1 MRKLKITGV
10 LRAVFLVLT
19 VTGILLFFLLT
30 AMDRRKLQRTVDNTI
45 AFARARIQR
54 YEDFNTNDK
63 VKSLI
68 RLLDKSTELSRVIAA
83 EGIPDQEKLDR
94 YVEDQRLS
102 GVLILDEN
110 MRVVLQNSQNGDTM
124 PIWENQISGAYVRDI
139 LKHPEETYSTRLRN
153 EGILYDFAAV
163 ARQDAPG
170 LLITYIEKEEK
181 EVRIDDFTQK
191 SPLPFRVIMP
201 QAFGCM
207 KSILEYVLNTQDSI
221 VLSLKDEGKDYL
233 MELSIHTPY
242 QVEFFG
248 KACYMPQ
255 NPYIYDPT
263 SIYKIWISKENDM
276 PYRYRR
282 EMQHSISEDICS
294 DFVYNPS
301 GKGKIVA
308 EDYYPADYVR
318 RIKGEKSQKA
328 TVDMT
333 GKKAP
338 DWTLTDMKGQKVSLS
353 GIKSKVIL
361 LQFTGIGC
369 GPCKISIPFLNSLR
383 KEYAVNELEVLAVE
397 TWGRS
402 KSSCE
407 AYVKNQGIEYSFLT
421 ADKDTIAKLINDYQA
436 GSGVPQFY
444 LIGKDRTIIAK
455 LQGYAEKTTDT
466 EIEKKIKANL

>member
-1 MRKLKITGV
+1 MLLALPIYGQNRETDYLSHV
-10 LRAVFLVLT
+10 LEKMNAVESVTYHCVKKAWEPGDKEPVYSVPTEIYEHVNPQDTAVGYSFLCASDKEFRHPLWVYDGT
-19 VTGILLFFLLT
+19 V
-30 AMDRRKLQRTVDNTI
+30 
-45 AFARARIQR
+45 FA
-54 YEDFNTNDK
+54 
-63 VKSLI
+63 
-68 RLLDKSTELSRVIAA
+68 
-83 EGIPDQEKLDR
+83 
-94 YVEDQRLS
+94 
-102 GVLILDEN
+102 
-110 MRVVLQNSQNGDTM
+110 
-124 PIWENQISGAYVRDI
+124 
-139 LKHPEETYSTRLRN
+139 
-153 EGILYDFAAV
+153 
-163 ARQDAPG
+163 
-170 LLITYIEKEEK
+170 YIEKEEK

-282 EMQHSISEDICS
+282 EMQHSISEGICS
-294 DFVYNPS
+294 DFVYNPY

-369 GPCKISIPFLNSLR
+369 GPCKISIPFLNRLK

-455 LQGYAEKTTDT
+455 FQGYAEKTTDA

>member
-1 MRKLKITGV
+1 MKIT
-10 LRAVFLVLT
+10 A
-19 VTGILLFFLLT
+19 ILFFSMLL
-30 AMDRRKLQRTVDNTI
+30 
-45 AFARARIQR
+45 
-54 YEDFNTNDK
+54 
-63 VKSLI
+63 
-68 RLLDKSTELSRVIAA
+68 
-83 EGIPDQEKLDR
+83 
-94 YVEDQRLS
+94 
-102 GVLILDEN
+102 
-110 MRVVLQNSQNGDTM
+110 
-124 PIWENQISGAYVRDI
+124 
-139 LKHPEETYSTRLRN
+139 
-153 EGILYDFAAV
+153 
-163 ARQDAPG
+163 G
-170 LLITYIEKEEK
+170 LLGYGQNRETDYLSHVLEKMNAVESVTYHCVIKAWEPGDKEPGYSVPIEIYEHVNPQDTAVGYSFLCASDKEFRLPLWVYDGTVFAYIEKEEK

-207 KSILEYVLNTQDSI
+207 KSILEYALNTQDSI

-282 EMQHSISEDICS
+282 EMQHSISEGICS
-294 DFVYNPS
+294 DFVYNPY

-369 GPCKISIPFLNSLR
+369 GPCKISIPFLNRLR

-421 ADKDTIAKLINDYQA
+421 ADKEAIAKLINDYQA

-455 LQGYAEKTTDT
+455 FQGYAEKTTDT

>member
-1 MRKLKITGV
+1 MKIIV
-10 LRAVFLVLT
+10 
-19 VTGILLFFLLT
+19 ILFFSMLLALPTYGQNRETDYLSHVLEKMNAVESVTYHCVKKAWEPGDKEPVYSVPREIYEHVNPQDT
-30 AMDRRKLQRTVDNTI
+30 AVGYSFLCASDKEFRQPLWVYDGTV
-45 AFARARIQR
+45 FA
-54 YEDFNTNDK
+54 
-63 VKSLI
+63 
-68 RLLDKSTELSRVIAA
+68 
-83 EGIPDQEKLDR
+83 
-94 YVEDQRLS
+94 
-102 GVLILDEN
+102 
-110 MRVVLQNSQNGDTM
+110 
-124 PIWENQISGAYVRDI
+124 
-139 LKHPEETYSTRLRN
+139 
-153 EGILYDFAAV
+153 
-163 ARQDAPG
+163 
-170 LLITYIEKEEK
+170 YIEKEEK

-318 RIKGEKSQKA
+318 RIK
-328 TVDMT
+328 V
-333 GKKAP
+333 
-338 DWTLTDMKGQKVSLS
+338 
-353 GIKSKVIL
+353 
-361 LQFTGIGC
+361 
-369 GPCKISIPFLNSLR
+369 
-383 KEYAVNELEVLAVE
+383 
-397 TWGRS
+397 WG
-402 KSSCE
+402 
-407 AYVKNQGIEYSFLT
+407 
-421 ADKDTIAKLINDYQA
+421 
-436 GSGVPQFY
+436 
-444 LIGKDRTIIAK
+444 
-455 LQGYAEKTTDT
+455 T
-466 EIEKKIKANL
+466 ERNVY

>member
-1 MRKLKITGV
+1 MKITAI
-10 LRAVFLVLT
+10 LFSS
-19 VTGILLFFLLT
+19 ILLALPGYGQNRETDYLSHVLEKMNAVESVTYHCVIKSWEPGDKEPVYNVPIEIYEHVNPQDTAVGYSFLCASDKEFRQPLWVY
-30 AMDRRKLQRTVDNTI
+30 DGTV
-45 AFARARIQR
+45 FA
-54 YEDFNTNDK
+54 
-63 VKSLI
+63 
-68 RLLDKSTELSRVIAA
+68 
-83 EGIPDQEKLDR
+83 
-94 YVEDQRLS
+94 
-102 GVLILDEN
+102 
-110 MRVVLQNSQNGDTM
+110 
-124 PIWENQISGAYVRDI
+124 
-139 LKHPEETYSTRLRN
+139 
-153 EGILYDFAAV
+153 
-163 ARQDAPG
+163 
-170 LLITYIEKEEK
+170 YIEKEEK

-191 SPLPFRVIMP
+191 SSLPFRVIMP

-207 KSILEYVLNTQDSI
+207 KSVLEYALNTQDSI

-248 KACYMPQ
+248 KA
-255 NPYIYDPT
+255 
-263 SIYKIWISKENDM
+263 KIWISKEDDM
-276 PYRYRR
+276 PFRYRR
-282 EMQHSISEDICS
+282 EMQHSISEGICS
-294 DFVYNPS
+294 DFVYNPA

-328 TVDMT
+328 TVDMM

-338 DWTLTDMKGQKVSLS
+338 DWTLTDMNGQKVSLS

-369 GPCKISIPFLNSLR
+369 GPCKISVPFLNRLR

-407 AYVKNQGIEYSFLT
+407 VYVKNQGIEYGFLT

-436 GSGVPQFY
+436 GNGVPQFY

-455 LQGYAEKTTDT
+455 FQGYAEKTTDE

>member
-1 MRKLKITGV
+1 MNPQDT
-10 LRAVFLVLT
+10 AVGYSFLCASDKEFRQPLWVYDGT
-19 VTGILLFFLLT
+19 V
-30 AMDRRKLQRTVDNTI
+30 
-45 AFARARIQR
+45 FA
-54 YEDFNTNDK
+54 
-63 VKSLI
+63 
-68 RLLDKSTELSRVIAA
+68 
-83 EGIPDQEKLDR
+83 
-94 YVEDQRLS
+94 
-102 GVLILDEN
+102 
-110 MRVVLQNSQNGDTM
+110 
-124 PIWENQISGAYVRDI
+124 
-139 LKHPEETYSTRLRN
+139 
-153 EGILYDFAAV
+153 
-163 ARQDAPG
+163 
-170 LLITYIEKEEK
+170 YIEKEEK

-191 SPLPFRVIMP
+191 SSLPFRVIMP

-207 KSILEYVLNTQDSI
+207 KSVLEYALNTQDSI

-255 NPYIYDPT
+255 NPYVYDPT
-263 SIYKIWISKENDM
+263 SIYKIWISKEDDM
-276 PYRYRR
+276 PFRYRR
-282 EMQHSISEDICS
+282 EMQHSISEGICS
-294 DFVYNPS
+294 DFVYNPA

-328 TVDMT
+328 TVDMM

-338 DWTLTDMKGQKVSLS
+338 DWTLTDMNGQKVSLS

-369 GPCKISIPFLNSLR
+369 GPCKISVPFLNRLR

-407 AYVKNQGIEYSFLT
+407 VYVKNQGIEYGFLT

-436 GSGVPQFY
+436 GNGVPQFY

-455 LQGYAEKTTDT
+455 FQGYAEKTTDE

>member
-1 MRKLKITGV
+1 MKIIV
-10 LRAVFLVLT
+10 
-19 VTGILLFFLLT
+19 ILFFSMLLALPTYGQNRETDYLSHVLEKMNAVESVTYHCVKKAWEPGDKEPVYSVPIEIYEHVNPQDT
-30 AMDRRKLQRTVDNTI
+30 AVGYSFLCASDKEFRQPLWVYDGI
-45 AFARARIQR
+45 VFA
-54 YEDFNTNDK
+54 
-63 VKSLI
+63 
-68 RLLDKSTELSRVIAA
+68 
-83 EGIPDQEKLDR
+83 
-94 YVEDQRLS
+94 
-102 GVLILDEN
+102 
-110 MRVVLQNSQNGDTM
+110 
-124 PIWENQISGAYVRDI
+124 
-139 LKHPEETYSTRLRN
+139 
-153 EGILYDFAAV
+153 
-163 ARQDAPG
+163 
-170 LLITYIEKEEK
+170 YIEKEEK

-207 KSILEYVLNTQDSI
+207 KSILEYALNTQDSI

-248 KACYMPQ
+248 KACYMSQ

-369 GPCKISIPFLNSLR
+369 GPCKISIPFLNRLK

-455 LQGYAEKTTDT
+455 FQGYAEKTTDA

>member
-1 MRKLKITGV
+1 MKTQNLLMAAFCILISVSCGPRTDKEYLSDV
-10 LRAVFLVLT
+10 LQKMNKVESVSYKVVRQAWLPGEKDPVYT
-19 VTGILLFFLLT
+19 VTSEVYEHINPQDT
-30 AMDRRKLQRTVDNTI
+30 AIGSSFVEFQDN
-45 AFARARIQR
+45 AFRGVYDGKVSSYV
-54 YEDFNTNDK
+54 YEEEGEK
-63 VKSLI
+63 WI
-68 RLLDKSTELSRVIAA
+68 RE
-83 EGIPDQEKLDR
+83 
-94 YVEDQRLS
+94 
-102 GVLILDEN
+102 
-110 MRVVLQNSQNGDTM
+110 
-124 PIWENQISGAYVRDI
+124 
-139 LKHPEETYSTRLRN
+139 
-153 EGILYDFAAV
+153 
-163 ARQDAPG
+163 
-170 LLITYIEKEEK
+170 
-181 EVRIDDFTQK
+181 DDFTTK
-191 SPLPFRVIMP
+191 SPLPFRMVMP
-201 QAFGCM
+201 EFFYYTQ
-207 KSILEYVLNTQDSI
+207 SILKYAITTQDSI
-221 VLSLKDEGKDYL
+221 ELSLKDLGDDYL
-233 MELSIHTPY
+233 MELTIYMPV

-338 DWTLTDMKGQKVSLS
+338 DWTLTGMKGQKVSLS

-455 LQGYAEKTTDT
+455 FQGYAEKTTDA

>member
-1 MRKLKITGV
+1 MNLGTDDGKEFQFG
-10 LRAVFLVLT
+10 
-19 VTGILLFFLLT
+19 
-30 AMDRRKLQRTVDNTI
+30 
-45 AFARARIQR
+45 
-54 YEDFNTNDK
+54 Y
-63 VKSLI
+63 
-68 RLLDKSTELSRVIAA
+68 
-83 EGIPDQEKLDR
+83 
-94 YVEDQRLS
+94 
-102 GVLILDEN
+102 
-110 MRVVLQNSQNGDTM
+110 NG
-124 PIWENQISGAYVRDI
+124 
-139 LKHPEETYSTRLRN
+139 
-153 EGILYDFAAV
+153 
-163 ARQDAPG
+163 
-170 LLITYIEKEEK
+170 
-181 EVRIDDFTQK
+181 EVRVLVNHAVKEIKIDNFTTR
-191 SPLPFRVIMP
+191 PLPVRPLSPPFFNYCKNIVRY
-201 QAFGCM
+201 A
-207 KSILEYVLNTQDSI
+207 LETEDSI
-221 VLSLKDEGKDYL
+221 ATTLEDCGDYFHFKL
-233 MELSIHTPY
+233 VINENT

-282 EMQHSISEDICS
+282 EMQHSISEGICS
-294 DFVYNPS
+294 DFVYNPY

-338 DWTLTDMKGQKVSLS
+338 DWTLTDMKGQQVSLS

-369 GPCKISIPFLNSLR
+369 GPCKISIPFLNRLR

-455 LQGYAEKTTDT
+455 FQGYAEKTTDA

>member
-1 MRKLKITGV
+1 MKTQNL
-10 LRAVFLVLT
+10 LMAAFC
-19 VTGILLFFLLT
+19 ILISVSCGP
-30 AMDRRKLQRTVDNTI
+30 RT
-45 AFARARIQR
+45 
-54 YEDFNTNDK
+54 DK
-63 VKSLI
+63 
-68 RLLDKSTELSRVIAA
+68 EYLS
-83 EGIPDQEKLDR
+83 D
-94 YVEDQRLS
+94 
-102 GVLILDEN
+102 
-110 MRVVLQNSQNGDTM
+110 VLQKMNKVESVSYKVVRQAWLPGEKDPVYTITSEVYEHINPQDTA
-124 PIWENQISGAYVRDI
+124 IGSSFVEFQDNAFRGVYDGKVASYVY
-139 LKHPEETYSTRLRN
+139 EE
-153 EGILYDFAAV
+153 EG
-163 ARQDAPG
+163 
-170 LLITYIEKEEK
+170 EKWIRE
-181 EVRIDDFTQK
+181 DDFTTK
-191 SPLPFRVIMP
+191 SPLPFRMVMP
-201 QAFGCM
+201 EFFYYTQ
-207 KSILEYVLNTQDSI
+207 SILKYAITTQDSI
-221 VLSLKDEGKDYL
+221 ELSLKDLGDDYL
-233 MELSIHTPY
+233 MELTIHMPV

-369 GPCKISIPFLNSLR
+369 GPCKISIPFLNRLK

-421 ADKDTIAKLINDYQA
+421 ADKETIAKLINDYQA

-455 LQGYAEKTTDT
+455 FQGYAEKTTDT

>member
-1 MRKLKITGV
+1 MKKNFKLLGAV
-10 LRAVFLVLT
+10 LCILALPGYGQNRETDYLSHVLEKMNAVESVTYHCVIKSWEPGDKEPVYNVPIEIYEHVNPQDTAVGYSFLCASDKEFRRPLWVYDGT
-19 VTGILLFFLLT
+19 V
-30 AMDRRKLQRTVDNTI
+30 
-45 AFARARIQR
+45 FA
-54 YEDFNTNDK
+54 
-63 VKSLI
+63 
-68 RLLDKSTELSRVIAA
+68 
-83 EGIPDQEKLDR
+83 
-94 YVEDQRLS
+94 
-102 GVLILDEN
+102 
-110 MRVVLQNSQNGDTM
+110 
-124 PIWENQISGAYVRDI
+124 
-139 LKHPEETYSTRLRN
+139 
-153 EGILYDFAAV
+153 
-163 ARQDAPG
+163 
-170 LLITYIEKEEK
+170 YIEKEEK

-207 KSILEYVLNTQDSI
+207 KSILEYALNTQDSI

-255 NPYIYDPT
+255 NPYTYDPT
-263 SIYKIWISKENDM
+263 SIYKIWISKEDDM

-282 EMQHSISEDICS
+282 EMQHSISEGICS
-294 DFVYNPS
+294 DFVYNPA

-369 GPCKISIPFLNSLR
+369 GPCKISIPFLNRLK

-421 ADKDTIAKLINDYQA
+421 ADKETIAKLINDYQA
-436 GSGVPQFY
+436 SNGVPQFY

-455 LQGYAEKTTDT
+455 FQGYAEKTTDT

>member
-1 MRKLKITGV
+1 
-10 LRAVFLVLT
+10 
-19 VTGILLFFLLT
+19 
-30 AMDRRKLQRTVDNTI
+30 
-45 AFARARIQR
+45 
-54 YEDFNTNDK
+54 
-63 VKSLI
+63 
-68 RLLDKSTELSRVIAA
+68 
-83 EGIPDQEKLDR
+83 
-94 YVEDQRLS
+94 
-102 GVLILDEN
+102 
-110 MRVVLQNSQNGDTM
+110 
-124 PIWENQISGAYVRDI
+124 
-139 LKHPEETYSTRLRN
+139 
-153 EGILYDFAAV
+153 
-163 ARQDAPG
+163 
-170 LLITYIEKEEK
+170 
-181 EVRIDDFTQK
+181 
-191 SPLPFRVIMP
+191 MP

-282 EMQHSISEDICS
+282 EMQHSISESICS

-328 TVDMT
+328 TGDMT

-369 GPCKISIPFLNSLR
+369 GPCKISIPFLNRLK

-397 TWGRS
+397 TWRRS

-455 LQGYAEKTTDT
+455 FQGYAEKATDA